1 MKGLLVKDLC
11 LLRNQKRLLPIF
23 LILTAWFTVLHTDG
37 FSFPFLGMMAVVLS
51 MSTVSYDE
59 VDRGMTHL
67 FTLPF
72 DRRTYV
78 QEKYVLA
85 AILLVCAVLL
95 ALISTLIRQL
105 VAHDVDMDTVR
116 FALFLA
122 LALGVVFISIMLPI
136 RIRFGGEK
144 GMIIFYVVFAVIA
157 LLAVGIAKLLPKQAE
172 AIADAVLG
180 MSIPKAVIVLT
191 IAAAALL
198 IVSYCLSVKWINK
211 KEF

>member
-1 MKGLLVKDLC
+1 MKGLLVKDFC

-37 FSFPFLGMMAVVLS
+37 FSFPFLGMMAVVLA

-72 DRRTYV
+72 DRRAYV
-78 QEKYVLA
+78 LEKYVLA
-85 AILLVCAVLL
+85 GILLCCAVVL
-95 ALISTLIRQL
+95 ALVSTLIRQL
-105 VAHDVDMDTVR
+105 VAHDVDMGSVR
-116 FALFLA
+116 IALVLA
-122 LALGVVFISIMLPI
+122 LALGAIFISIMLPI

-144 GMIIFYVVFAVIA
+144 GMIIFYVVFAVFA
-157 LLAVGIAKLLPKQAE
+157 LLAVAVARLLPKQAE
-172 AIADAVLG
+172 AVLDGVTALSPATLAAILFAV
-180 MSIPKAVIVLT
+180 
-191 IAAAALL
+191 AAALL
-198 IVSYCLSVKWINK
+198 VVSCFLSVKWINQ

>member
-1 MKGLLVKDLC
+1 MKGLLVKDFC

-23 LILTAWFTVLHTDG
+23 VILTGWFTALHADG
-37 FSFPFLGMMAVVLS
+37 FAFPFLGMMAVVVA

-67 FTLPF
+67 FALPF
-72 DRRTYV
+72 ERRTYV

-85 AILLVCAVLL
+85 AILLVCAVAL
-95 ALISTLIRQL
+95 ALAGILIRQL

-144 GMIIFYVVFAVIA
+144 GMIIFYIVFAVVA
-157 LLAVGIAKLLPKQAE
+157 LLAVGVAKLLPELAG
-172 AIADAVLG
+172 AIADFVLG

-191 IAAAALL
+191 LVAAALL
-198 IVSYCLSVKWINK
+198 AVSYVLSVKWINQ